1 LLLLLE
7 FVLRLDLLLFELVF
21 ALRACVFLEE
31 EFLVLATGRELRV
44 DLVVAALL
52 LGVDRVVVALLE
64 VRFVL
69 GVAFT
74 DRFVLFFIA
83 AVRPFVLEDLV
94 ATERWEFLLPIVA
107 LEDLDVFLLDLGAVV
122 TVLLLLVLTADVFL
136 TFLELLDLVLIAV
149 VLRPEFLLVLAT
161 LLPRLF
167 LVI

>member
-1 LLLLLE
+1 LLLLE

-44 DLVVAALL
+44 DLVVAAFL

-64 VRFVL
+64 ARFVL

-74 DRFVLFFIA
+74 DRFVLFFTA

-94 ATERWEFLLPIVA
+94 ATERWEFLLPTVA